1 MAITTAQVTALS
13 HRLAL
18 IEALLPL
25 IQRLTEPLLAE
36 GVLEAT
42 PPDDL
47 VLTREA
53 IATLAGTAL
62 AARTKA
68 NAPTTAATLSRAD
81 VGAAYFQTQ
90 QLAAILGQT
99 TRKTA
104 ALLAATIE
112 GVPIPKAMKD
122 AWAAGL
128 DSDLAALDA
137 ALAAL
142 PTDPSLDRPGSQR

>member
-18 IEALLPL
+18 IEALLPV
-25 IQRLTEPLLAE
+25 IQRLTEPLLTE

-47 VLTREA
+47 ALTREA

-68 NAPTTAATLSRAD
+68 DAPTTAAT
-81 VGAAYFQTQ
+81 Q
-90 QLAAILGQT
+90 QLAALLGQT
-99 TRKTA
+99 TRTTT
-104 ALLAATIE
+104 ALLATTIE
-112 GVPIPKAMKD
+112 GVAIPKAMKD

-128 DSDLAALDA
+128 DTHLAALDT

-142 PTDPSLDRPGSQR
+142 PGDK

>member
-1 MAITTAQVTALS
+1 MPITTAEVTALS

-18 IEALLPL
+18 IEAILPL
-25 IQRLTEPLLAE
+25 IQRLTEPLLTE

-42 PPDDL
+42 PPDNL
-47 VLTREA
+47 ALTHEA
-53 IATLAGTAL
+53 IGLL
-62 AARTKA
+62 AATATATRAK
-68 NAPTTAATLSRAD
+68 AATPATASTLTRAD
-81 VGAAYFQTQ
+81 VGAVYFQTQ
-90 QLAAILGQT
+90 QLAALLGQT

-112 GVPIPKAMKD
+112 GVAIPKTMKD

-128 DSDLAALDA
+128 DTDLSALDA

-142 PTDPSLDRPGSQR
+142 PGDK

>member
-18 IEALLPL
+18 IEALLPV
-25 IQRLTEPLLAE
+25 IQRLTEPLLTE

-47 VLTREA
+47 ALTRET
-53 IATLAGTAL
+53 IALL
-62 AARTKA
+62 AATAMTARGKA
-68 NAPTTAATLSRAD
+68 VAPTDAATLSRAD
-81 VGAAYFQTQ
+81 VGAVYFQTQ
-90 QLAAILGQT
+90 QLAALLGQT

-104 ALLAATIE
+104 ALLATTIE
-112 GVPIPKAMKD
+112 GVAIPKAMKD

-128 DSDLAALDA
+128 ATDLAALDA
-137 ALAAL
+137 ALAQL
-142 PTDPSLDRPGSQR
+142 PGDK

>member
-18 IEALLPL
+18 IEALLPV
-25 IQRLTEPLLAE
+25 IQRLAEPLLTE

-42 PPDDL
+42 PADDL
-47 VLTREA
+47 ALTREA
-53 IATLAGTAL
+53 IATLAGAAL
-62 AARTKA
+62 AARAKA
-68 NAPTTAATLSRAD
+68 HAPTDAATLSRAD
-81 VGAAYFQTQ
+81 VGAVYFQTQ

-99 TRKTA
+99 TRTTT
-104 ALLAATIE
+104 ALLATTIE
-112 GVPIPKAMKD
+112 GVAIPKAMKD

-128 DSDLAALDA
+128 DTHLAALDA

-142 PTDPSLDRPGSQR
+142 PADK